1 MSIRYKRTNWVRF
14 GRLLPAWLLA
24 GFISSLAFAVPV
36 TTNYQGYLE
45 NTDGE
50 PLDATVNMT
59 VALYAAAQ
67 GGSALWTETHQNV
80 EVTDGVFSLIL
91 GDTTSFDDN
100 SLEGERY
107 LGVTVGSDP
116 EMAPRQ
122 QLTSAFFAMR
132 AGVADSVKAA
142 SVETEAIADGAVTAD
157 KIAPQTITGDRIA
170 DGVTITAAERQ
181 KLEGLTSG
189 GTGSSD
195 SPIFR
200 TVTVQEQISVKNRIK
215 VGENSLYMGDSPT
228 DLGTEQIYT
237 KMYTNI
243 GSVVVTPALRIQ
255 SMEYPDNSGYKN
267 PNTIINGLEGNVGI
281 GTGIDDNSPEEK
293 LHVNGAVLLEPLIAV
308 PLDTDN
314 RLYNVSGVSD
324 VDDGLYWA
332 GILLNGSSGADDD
345 WTIADS
351 NIYRTDGNVGIG
363 TDDPKGKLDVAGTLK
378 VVQGIVNGDT
388 FKAYNEK
395 GLFFN
400 YLDGWGDVAV
410 LKQNTFPVN
419 GGKLEFAGLEISGD
433 PLVLNAYTDPNRPD
447 KQSFEGTG
455 NVGVG
460 TKTPK
465 NKLDVAGS
473 VAIGSAY
480 AGINA
485 APDNGL
491 IVEGNVGIGTDNPKG
506 KLDVDGMFKI
516 SPKAFSASEYLSNGT
531 GIFINYDTNN
541 PLGEGGAIKS
551 LNSDDLKF
559 KKLAIDGSP
568 TLINAA
574 GFSGNVGIGTKNPS
588 CKLHVKGK
596 VCADSIQTTESTVPT
611 GQVKSTK
618 MIHSGIWGD
627 WHGWQYCPPKTYVCG
642 ARVRFEASQ
651 GGGVKND
658 DTAMN
663 GIEFACCSFVSSSS
677 FNWKEHIL
685 SGKSFKIVLAYTN
698 FDDPESANGPLGS
711 IKAGNT
717 YSCTYKSS
725 QFTCYGYN
733 QSTHGNGS
741 WTYSN
746 ANPDN
751 GEISVWGRVFTFNTD
766 GEVYDSQYG
775 LVGFLSK

>member
-67 GGSALWTETHQNV
+67 GGSVLWTETHQNV

-91 GDTTSFDDN
+91 GNTTSFDDE

-170 DGVTITAAERQ
+170 DGVTITAAERE
-181 KLEGLTSG
+181 KLEDL
-189 GTGSSD
+189 GTGGVGID
-195 SPIFR
+195 PTFN
-200 TVTVQEQISVKNRIK
+200 TVVVEEQLNVKKRIK
-215 VGENSLYMGDSPT
+215 VGENSLY
-228 DLGTEQIYT
+228 LGSDEVTGTTNSIYT
-237 KMYTNI
+237 TDN
-243 GSVVVTPALRIQ
+243 ALSIQ
-255 SMEYPDNSGYKN
+255 CYPNDQ
-267 PNTIINGLEGNVGI
+267 NTIINAGSTGNVGI
-281 GTGIDDNSPEEK
+281 GTGSPTEK
-293 LHVNGAVLLEPLIAV
+293 LHINGAIKMDASTPNNVA
-308 PLDTDN
+308 TS
-314 RLYNVSGVSD
+314 LYNNG
-324 VDDGLYWA
+324 GKLYWD
-332 GILLNGSSGADDD
+332 GKPLGGSSGADDD

-351 NIYRTDGNVGIG
+351 NIYRTDGDVGIG
-363 TDDPKGKLDVAGTLK
+363 TNDPKGKLDVAGTLK

-746 ANPDN
+746 ANPNN